1 MKSRETSTENES
13 LQIAQNAVTEMVRDQ
28 QGVLKE
34 YDLIKA
40 ENVAIKRAEIRNKM
54 RSWLWKVLGVKKVS
68 SKDIKLD
75 ESKLTF
81 LRFVGFKSSLMDKHE
96 ELNIYIRENP
106 QNKHAGDDAE
116 MEEMVFENAEESMQ
130 LAIDKLEQ
138 NPIGLWKIC
147 LVHKLLEYQ
156 ETFGSILK
164 YKIKEFKKSLESNEK
179 MTRSMK
185 QKYEFRMQ
193 ELLTIKIAELFAE
206 KTKGVTDDNFN
217 KIEEILEGAINNGIP
232 IAVVVKYLQWAVKE
246 DPKYLIMIY
255 RWMRREFEYKMD
267 IGNVVKTLE
276 EILEYKVAS
285 KEDIAS
291 ALGLALENGLK
302 MTANQNFGVKLEKPE
317 DLKKLEEMPEERL
330 KIYYRNLKSKE
341 SKGEDGLVDQT
352 DLEEKFTRRR
362 KKMEDYLTIGKLL
375 GLIRKS

>member
-267 IGNVVKTLE
+267 IGNVVKALE